1 MDAEII
7 PATTVPAEPTTPT
20 PPEWPI
26 LSAIEARVLG
36 ALIEKERT
44 TPDYYPLTI
53 NALTSACNQKNNRD
67 PVLQLTETSIIRAT
81 ETMREKKLVW
91 LVTMAGSRVAKYRH
105 AFLDVYHVPDSAVA
119 LLSELLLRGPQT
131 AAELRARAERM
142 HPYADT
148 ATVEALLQELQAHRE
163 GPFVVKLAREPG
175 KREARFMHLLG
186 GPVAV
191 TETTPAP
198 FSTSASEPAYGAPAI
213 DPARLTQLEETL
225 AALQA
230 KVQALEE
237 KLNQVL

>member
-7 PATTVPAEPTTPT
+7 PATTAPAEPTTT
-20 PPEWPI
+20 TTPEWPI

-105 AFLDVYHVPDSAVA
+105 AFLDVYHVPDTAVA

-131 AAELRARAERM
+131 AAELRARADRM
-142 HPYADT
+142 QPYADT
-148 ATVEALLQELQAHRE
+148 ATVEALLQELQTHPE

-175 KREARFMHLLG
+175 KREARYMHLLG
-186 GPVAV
+186 GPVASTEAPPTPCV
-191 TETTPAP
+191 TS
-198 FSTSASEPAYGAPAI
+198 FGEPAYGTSAI
-213 DPARLTQLEETL
+213 DPARLTQLEENL

-230 KVQALEE
+230 RVQALED